1 MVRLILAA
9 CPPWPKAAIIAN
21 EHSSS
26 LSSSRTLYS
35 GTTLLSITSR
45 WECVRHGQSPVV
57 STSDSLEIFRNLY
70 VKNGSRHVS
79 TATVN
84 LAAALKGCSQMVFF
98 LLHVLTP
105 LLFLPAIQVSRA
117 LKVSL
122 LRHLQLSLLH
132 FKSLICAHKHI
143 SYIMVLSLNHCVR
156 QLTGHVSVSMCV
168 LACL

>member
-1 MVRLILAA
+1 MRMCSTWTI
-9 CPPWPKAAIIAN
+9 
-21 EHSSS
+21 
-26 LSSSRTLYS
+26 SRCVHIWFS
-35 GTTLLSITSR
+35 GDFQESIH
-45 WECVRHGQSPVV
+45 E
-57 STSDSLEIFRNLY
+57 
-70 VKNGSRHVS
+70 NGWRHVS

-132 FKSLICAHKHI
+132 SKSLICAHKHI
-143 SYIMVLSLNHCVR
+143 SYIMVLSLNHSVH
-156 QLTGHVSVSMCV
+156 QLTGHTDHVSVCV
-168 LACL
+168 CLLACLSVANVHIQYMHVTM